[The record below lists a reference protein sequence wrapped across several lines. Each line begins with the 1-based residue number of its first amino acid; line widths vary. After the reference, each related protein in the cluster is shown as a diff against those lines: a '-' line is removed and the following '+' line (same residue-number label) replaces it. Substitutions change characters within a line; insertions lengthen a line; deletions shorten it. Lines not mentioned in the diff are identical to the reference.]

1 MKKPMCISLRAGE
14 RIYINGAVLRVDR
27 KVTLELVN
35 DVNFLLENQVMQVTE
50 ATTPLRQ
57 LYFVVQ
63 LMLMTPQD
71 VSDALAIYCE
81 QYGALRRVSE
91 NGEIL
96 TGLAA
101 INELVDA
108 RRYYEALRRIRAL
121 FVIEQIILSGGDAP
135 PTAPVVDR
143 LNTAT
148 APALPR
154 STEVA

>member
-1 MKKPMCISLRAGE
+1 MCISLRAGE

-121 FVIEQIILSGGDAP
+121 FVIEQVILSGGDAP
-135 PTAPVVDR
+135 PTAPAVDR